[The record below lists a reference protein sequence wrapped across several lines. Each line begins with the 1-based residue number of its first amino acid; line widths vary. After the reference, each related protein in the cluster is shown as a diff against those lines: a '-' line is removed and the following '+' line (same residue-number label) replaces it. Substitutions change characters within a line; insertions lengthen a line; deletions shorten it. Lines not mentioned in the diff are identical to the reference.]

1 MSVTVTAEFLGG
13 LDVIFGGVRRVK
25 LSVCANNDSGKDTP
39 ILKDLLTKIT
49 SDILIDQKDYDVFIE
64 DETVRPGIL
73 VLINDTDWELEGED
87 EYQLENGD
95 IITFTSTLH
104 GG

>member
-1 MSVTVTAEFLGG
+1 MSVTVTAEFL
-13 LDVIFGGVRRVK
+13 RVK
-25 LSVCANNDSGKDTP
+25 LSVSANQDSGNGTP

-49 SDILIDQKDYDVFIE
+49 SDVLIDQKDYDVFIE